1 MDHPSLE
8 RFLDDG
14 LSLAEIGRRVGL
26 HEATVAYW
34 VKKYGLQ
41 AANREK
47 HSARGGM
54 VREELEGLVEAGM
67 SITQMAD
74 SVGRSKT
81 TVRHWLLEYGLRT
94 RRSQQRRTSIEDGE
108 QLGESVVRAC
118 ARHGLTEFKR
128 RSSGGHRCLKCRS
141 EAVTRRRRKVKRI
154 LVEEAGGACTVCG
167 YDRCIAALEFHHV
180 RPADKQFA
188 LSLRSARSIA
198 SSRAEAEKCVLLCAN
213 CHSEVEAGMLT
224 LDMTARGSR
233 RIP

>member
-1 MDHPSLE
+1 MDRTSLE
-8 RFLDDG
+8 RCLDEG
-14 LSLAEIGRRVGL
+14 LSLAQIGRRVGL

-34 VKKYGLQ
+34 VKKYGLE

-47 HSARGGM
+47 HAARGGI

-74 SVGRSKT
+74 SIGRSKA
-81 TVRHWLLEYGLRT
+81 TVRHWLREYRLRT
-94 RRSQQRRTSIEDGE
+94 HRAQQRRASMGDG
-108 QLGESVVRAC
+108 QESGDIVVREC
-118 ARHGLTEFKR
+118 AHHGLTEFKP

-141 EAVTRRRRKVKRI
+141 EAVSRRRRKVKRM
-154 LVEEAGGACTVCG
+154 LVDEAGGACTVCG
-167 YDRCIAALEFHHV
+167 YDRCVAALGFHHV
-180 RPADKQFA
+180 QPADKQFA
-188 LSLRSARSIA
+188 VSLRSARSIA

-224 LDMTARGSR
+224 LDITARGSR